1 MRDRNICKFSI
12 TALAVVLAV
21 SFLSVMPADAQ
32 TESVLYS
39 FGPTFLQPYFP
50 PVVGPGGVLYGSL
63 ISGQVYQLTPS
74 TGNTW
79 TEAIIGSQLPSS
91 YFGPPLAIDPD
102 GNLYGTSNSGGGTV
116 FELSPSL
123 GGWTTT
129 ILHSFSIGG
138 TDGIQPYAAV
148 ILDSAGNIYGTTAY
162 GGGSSVCQP
171 LLNGCGTV
179 FELSPA
185 VGGGW
190 SEKILH
196 RFVSSVEGL
205 DGEVPYG
212 PLVMDAKGNLYGTTL
227 EGGYGWGVAYELT
240 PADGAWR
247 EKILHR
253 FSYFNSGTDGKYPS
267 AGLAL
272 DASGNLFGTTTGGGE
287 FGRGTAFE
295 LSPTANG
302 GWQEK
307 VIHNFGNGI
316 NGTLSLAGDGLLVD
330 SADNLY
336 GTTVNGGT
344 YGRGAVFQLSPSLSG
359 SWTEKILHSFEGT
372 KGSDGDTPNTGLVFG
387 PSGALYGV
395 TNYGG
400 TYNEGTVFEVVP

>member
-1 MRDRNICKFSI
+1 MKAKKNFAGVV
-12 TALAVVLAV
+12 TVLAVVVV
-21 SFLSVMPADAQ
+21 SLMMATNASAQ
-32 TESVLYS
+32 TESVLFS
-39 FGPTFLQPYFP
+39 FVDEPPYFP
-50 PVVGPGGVLYGSL
+50 PVMGPGGVLYGSL
-63 ISGQVYQLTPS
+63 VSGQVYQLAPT

-79 TEAIIGSQLPSS
+79 TEAIIGSHLPDSEL
-91 YFGPPLAIDPD
+91 GPPMAIDQD
-102 GNLYGTSNSGGGTV
+102 GNLYGTSNASGGGTV

-129 ILHSFSIGG
+129 ILHSFSLGG
-138 TDGIQPYAAV
+138 ADGIYPEGAV

-162 GGGSSVCQP
+162 GGGSSVCQFGFV
-171 LLNGCGTV
+171 LNGCGTV

-196 RFVSSVEGL
+196 RFVSSDEGL

-212 PLVMDAKGNLYGTTL
+212 PLVMDAEGNLYGTTL
-227 EGGYGWGVAYELT
+227 DGGYGWGVAYELT
-240 PADGAWR
+240 PADGAWK

-253 FSYFNSGTDGKYPS
+253 FSYFNSGTDGKAPS

-272 DASGNLFGTTTGGGE
+272 DASGNLFGTTGGGGV

-316 NGTLSLAGDGLLVD
+316 NGSPSIEGDGLLVD

-336 GTTVNGGT
+336 GTTANGGT
-344 YGRGAVFQLSPSLSG
+344 YGRGSVFQLSPSSSG

-372 KGSDGDTPNTGLVFG
+372 KGSDGDTPYTGLVFG
-387 PSGALYGV
+387 PSGTLYGV
-395 TNYGG
+395 TYYGG
-400 TYNEGTVFEVVP
+400 TNNQGTVFEVVP

>member
-1 MRDRNICKFSI
+1 MRSKKNFAGVVA
-12 TALAVVLAV
+12 ALAVVVVSLMLATNA
-21 SFLSVMPADAQ
+21 SAQ
-32 TESVLYS
+32 TESVLFS
-39 FGPTFLQPYFP
+39 FVDEPPYFP

-63 ISGQVYQLTPS
+63 VSGQLYQLTPT

-79 TEAIIGSQLPSS
+79 TEDIIGGQASEL
-91 YFGPPLAIDPD
+91 GEPLAIDSG
-102 GNLYGTSNSGGGTV
+102 GNLYGTGLETV

-129 ILHSFSIGG
+129 ILHTFIGG
-138 TDGIQPYAAV
+138 TDGIEPEAAV

-162 GGGSSVCQP
+162 GGGSSVCYGAV
-171 LLNGCGTV
+171 NGCGTV

-185 VGGGW
+185 IGGGW

-196 RFVSSVEGL
+196 RFVSSDEGL

-212 PLVMDAKGNLYGTTL
+212 PLVMDAEGNLYGTTL
-227 EGGYGWGVAYELT
+227 DGGYGWGVAYELT
-240 PADGAWR
+240 PVVGAWK

-272 DASGNLFGTTTGGGE
+272 DASGNLFGTTPSGGV

-295 LSPTANG
+295 LLPTANG

-307 VIHNFGNGI
+307 VIHNFGNGT
-316 NGTLSLAGDGLLVD
+316 NGTLSLEGDGLLVD

-336 GTTVNGGT
+336 GTTYNGGT
-344 YGRGAVFQLSPSLSG
+344 YGRGSVFELSPSSSG
-359 SWTEKILHSFEGT
+359 GWTEKILHSFEGT
-372 KGSDGDTPNTGLVFG
+372 RGSDGDTPNTSLVFG
-387 PSGALYGV
+387 PSGTLYGV
-395 TNYGG
+395 TYYGG
-400 TYNEGTVFEVVP
+400 TYNQGTVFEVVP